1 MYYFFAILIA
11 LVAFV
16 NVVVHSKAKAAEKP
30 PAQGYYDQQLLN
42 YRYTDLCALGKVPKE
57 LIAAAQKFHA
67 ANPEAPDPVGEWIM
81 GVVREQATAKCEDA

>member
-16 NVVVHSKAKAAEKP
+16 NVVVHSKAKAAERP

-42 YRYTDLCALGKVPKE
+42 YRYTEFCSLGKVP
-57 LIAAAQKFHA
+57 
-67 ANPEAPDPVGEWIM
+67 APLLDAVKQAFEKDPKTWGSTAEFLQGILEKQ
-81 GVVREQATAKCEDA
+81 GAAKCGDA